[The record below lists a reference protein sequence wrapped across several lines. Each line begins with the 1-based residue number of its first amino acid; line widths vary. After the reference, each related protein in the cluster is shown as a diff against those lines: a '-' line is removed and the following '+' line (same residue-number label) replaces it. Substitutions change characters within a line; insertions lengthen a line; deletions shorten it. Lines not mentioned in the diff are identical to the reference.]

1 MLFEHIDVN
10 ELSNMQMPSLMS
22 LIDNNLRP
30 RNSKPWPQTQSVLED
45 NVTPLLFGEEEAGQI
60 QCGRA
65 VPIDPTMETELIS
78 TETLWGR
85 LHAN

>member
-1 MLFEHIDVN
+1 L
-10 ELSNMQMPSLMS
+10 LCPA
-22 LIDNNLRP
+22 
-30 RNSKPWPQTQSVLED
+30 D

-78 TETLWGR
+78 TETL
-85 LHAN
+85 